1 MFTGIELALWGTR
14 TRNPIINKK
23 TSQTGV
29 SLKALC
35 ETLLILSKI
44 GDEICVG
51 IFPDELRFVQVR
63 QQQPEPYETATT
75 RNWGLQQPELEQQPD
90 SNNQNLRISEN
101 WAVFRWN
108 MRFRKRRIR
117 ATKSLQVNSKSLMH
131 SQLQQIGEAS
141 FTTSI

>member
-75 RNWGLQQPELEQQPD
+75 RNWGLQQPELEQQP
-90 SNNQNLRISEN
+90 
-101 WAVFRWN
+101 
-108 MRFRKRRIR
+108 
-117 ATKSLQVNSKSLMH
+117 
-131 SQLQQIGEAS
+131 
-141 FTTSI
+141 